1 MKQKNTLVMAILLFV
16 FVLIWIGESIY
27 TSANSSTIS
36 EEINQEISPIDPT
49 FDANTI
55 NSLKS
60 REKIS
65 PSLNLQDEPPTP
77 IALPTLKS
85 TTKASAEGTLSSQ

>member
-16 FVLIWIGESIY
+16 FVLIWIGEGIY

-36 EEINQEISPIDPT
+36 EKVNQEISPIDPT

-55 NSLKS
+55 NNLKS

-65 PSLNLQDEPPTP
+65 PSLNLQEAPPAP

-85 TTKASAEGTLSSQ
+85 TAEASTEGKLSSQ